1 MLSYTARI
9 VLAGYVKRQPTIWQ
23 YLKRG
28 GAEKMARTKAYNKS
42 VYMQVKNINRRLL
55 NIERLLGMD
64 SEQYRRYVNT
74 ITAALP
80 PNTFNLDP
88 ATGRI
93 RIKTA
98 KPALESLKLGQ
109 LRSTLKNPT
118 AKESIKA
125 AKASI
130 KRTKAARAKAA
141 GDESAEKITISDMEA
156 LEELKAKQILEEYKD
171 ENGKLRYDE
180 SVTADM
186 QQKGAKT
193 YAELAAILTRGKENA
208 NAREEGE
215 AQAAQE
221 NDKKEQRRA
230 YNRAYYQKNKERINE
245 RRRATRSN
253 QRAGKG

>member
-1 MLSYTARI
+1 
-9 VLAGYVKRQPTIWQ
+9 
-23 YLKRG
+23 
-28 GAEKMARTKAYNKS
+28 MARTKAYNKS

-88 ATGRI
+88 ETGRI

-98 KPALESLKLGQ
+98 KSALSTLKLGQ

-118 AKESIKA
+118 AKESINA

-130 KRTKAARAKAA
+130 RRTKAARAKAS
-141 GDESAEKITISDMEA
+141 GDESAEKITVSDMEA

-208 NAREEGE
+208 RAREEAAAE
-215 AQAAQE
+215 APQE
-221 NDKKEQRRA
+221 NDKIEQRRA
-230 YNRAYYQKNKERINE
+230 RQRAYYQQNKERINE
-245 RRRATRSN
+245 RRRAARAN
-253 QRAGKG
+253 KRAGKS